1 MLAWSLPSPA
11 TLAAAGVVAPDA
23 GLAADPGMAEA
34 EAEVD
39 PVRVRMHE
47 LGEDEMQLRKATA
60 GRVPSPMEGASRDE
74 SQT

>member
-1 MLAWSLPSPA
+1 V
-11 TLAAAGVVAPDA
+11 AAGVVDPDT
-23 GLAADPGMAEA
+23 GLAADPGMVEA

-39 PVRVRMHE
+39 PARVKMHE
-47 LGEDEMQLRKATA
+47 LEEDEMQPRKATA

>member
-1 MLAWSLPSPA
+1 M
-11 TLAAAGVVAPDA
+11 AAGVVDPDA
-23 GLAADPGMAEA
+23 GLAADPGMAGA

-39 PVRVRMHE
+39 PARGKMHDLE
-47 LGEDEMQLRKATA
+47 EDEMQLRKATA